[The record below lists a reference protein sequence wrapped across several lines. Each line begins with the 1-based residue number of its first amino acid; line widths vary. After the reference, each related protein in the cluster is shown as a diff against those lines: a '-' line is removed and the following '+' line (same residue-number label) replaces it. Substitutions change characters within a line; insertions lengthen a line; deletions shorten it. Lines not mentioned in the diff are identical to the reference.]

1 MRFFKRLFREPVLH
15 FILLG
20 ALLFAYFQWT
30 GGSGPGSRRIV
41 VTPGLVQHFAAGF
54 YRTWQRPATPAEI
67 KGLIDDHVK
76 EEIATREAMAMG
88 LDRDDAVIRRRLRQK
103 LEFLTEDEATQEPPT
118 EVELQ
123 AWLDAHPKSFARDPQ
138 VSFRQVYLSTARGG
152 AAAEAKAAKLLA
164 RLRAAGPTADTR
176 TLGDRTLLPAEEALT
191 PLFDIARD
199 FGEDFTVA
207 LDTLATNCWIGPV
220 ASPFGLHLVYIRERV
235 PGFRPTL
242 TEARPLVER
251 EVSSERRKKKLDDQY
266 QQLLRKYEVV
276 IDLPTDLENDSTVA
290 GGAK

>member
-30 GGSGPGSRRIV
+30 GGAGPGSRRIV
-41 VTPGLVQHFAAGF
+41 VTPELVQHFAAGF
-54 YRTWQRPATPAEI
+54 YRTWQRLATPAEI

-76 EEIATREAMAMG
+76 EEIATREAMAMD
-88 LDRDDAVIRRRLRQK
+88 LDRDDAVIRHRLRQK

-138 VSFRQVYLSTARGG
+138 VSFRQVYLSTAWGG
-152 AAAEAKAAKLLA
+152 AAAEAKATKLLA

-207 LDTLATNCWIGPV
+207 LDTLATNSWIGPI
-220 ASPFGLHLVYIRERV
+220 ASPFGLHLVFIRDRV
-235 PGFRPTL
+235 PGSRPTL
-242 TEARPLVER
+242 VEVRPLVER

-266 QQLLRKYEVV
+266 QELLRKYEVV
-276 IDLPTDLENDSTVA
+276 IDLPTDLEHDSTVV